1 MTPIATPWTGGVHNR
16 MVCWGRTALAAAAI
30 GLIGISGAQAAP
42 PDQTPRDLTQAFITV
57 SSAFQKARPSDRAQ
71 ALANLVEHAQRRH
84 RVLASLIEE
93 DPKEFLHVAVPEE
106 LRASLP
112 DVVQPFVEQEVEV
125 EGTLEVYHE
134 DYEAASRFVYKLQT
148 PGERL
153 GLHFANDPPELLTGS
168 RVRVKGMRLNHM
180 LALDSGTTS
189 VTTLALTTPLV
200 SGAQKTLVLMV
211 NFSDKAA
218 TFTLDTLRTR
228 VFTTASDYDKENS
241 YGQAWLT
248 GDAFGPLT
256 IALSSTV
263 CDSSTVASQAKSA
276 ATNAGVQLS
285 NYNRYLYVFPKNAC
299 GWWGL
304 GTIGGNPSQAWIND
318 NPQLRVIA
326 HEMGHNFGL
335 YHSHSLDCGV
345 AVISSSCTASDYGD
359 TVDVMGTS
367 TGHFNAFQKERLG
380 WLNSSVTPPITTA
393 QGSGQY
399 LIDAYEPTGGS
410 SKALKILKS
419 TDSTTGRKTWYYVE
433 FRQPIGADSWMSGN
447 ANLTNGVVV
456 HTGSEST
463 ANSSYLLDMTPATT
477 SWADPALT
485 VGQTFQDATTGVT
498 ITSSSIDTVN
508 KKAMVAVNVSA
519 PACVPGVPQVAIT
532 PSIGVVVPPGGVAS
546 YTLTMAN
553 TDSSNCSAGNFS
565 VTINTQSGWTT
576 SAIPVALTLSPG
588 TSGSSSLQLAS
599 PTSLPDGMYNVPV
612 TVTNPASNKGASGN
626 AKYVIGIACSRA
638 NPTVVL
644 SPGNG
649 PTVTA
654 GATVTYTASITNN
667 NSAGCGGGSFAVQGT
682 VPPSFTGAV
691 SPTALTLSSGQ
702 TATVGFS
709 VTAPRKKFAPGSY
722 SVSVAATNSG
732 YPTYMGTDTS
742 TFNLAAH
749 R

>member
-1 MTPIATPWTGGVHNR
+1 MKPISTASTRGEQNR
-16 MVCWGRTALAAAAI
+16 MVCWGIAALAAVAI
-30 GLIGISGAQAAP
+30 GLIGTPAALVAAP
-42 PDQTPRDLTQAFITV
+42 DQRPRDLTQTFMTV

-71 ALANLVEHAQRRH
+71 ALANLVEVAQQRH
-84 RVLASLIEE
+84 TALSSLIEQ
-93 DPKEFLHVAVPEE
+93 DPKEFLHVAVPEK

-112 DVVQPFVEQEVEV
+112 DAVKSFVEQEVEL

-134 DYEAASRFVYKLQT
+134 DYEATSRFVYKLET
-148 PGERL
+148 PGGRF
-153 GLHFANDPPELLTGS
+153 GLHFASDPPQLLTGS
-168 RVRVKGMRLNHM
+168 RVQVKGVRLNHM

-218 TFTLDTLRTR
+218 TFTLDTLRAR

-241 YGQAWLT
+241 YDQAWLT

-263 CDSSTVASQAKSA
+263 CDYSTLASQAKSA

-285 NYNRYLYVFPKNAC
+285 NYNRYVYVFPRNFC

-304 GTIGGNPSQAWIND
+304 GTVGGNPSQAWIND

-335 YHSHSLDCGV
+335 YHSHSLDCG
-345 AVISSSCTASDYGD
+345 AAIIGSSCTASDYGD
-359 TVDVMGTS
+359 TADVMGTS

-399 LIDAYEPTGGS
+399 LIDAFEPTGGT

-419 TDSTTGRKTWYYVE
+419 TDSTTGKKTWYYVE
-433 FRQPIGADSWMSGN
+433 FRQPIGFDSWVSGN
-447 ANLTNGVVV
+447 ANLTNGVVI
-456 HTGSEST
+456 HTGSESS

-485 VGQTFQDATTGVT
+485 VGQTFQDATAGVT
-498 ITSSSIDTVN
+498 ITPSSIDTVN
-508 KKAMVAVNVSA
+508 KKAVVAVNVSA
-519 PACVPGVPQVAIT
+519 SACLPGVPQVAIT
-532 PSIGVVVPPGGVAS
+532 PAIGVVVPPGGLAS
-546 YTLTMAN
+546 YTLAVAN
-553 TDSSNCSAGNFS
+553 TDSSNCSAGTFS
-565 VTINTQSGWTT
+565 VTISAQSGWTT
-576 SAIPVALTLSPG
+576 SVNPVSLTLSPG

-599 PTSLPDGMYNVPV
+599 PTSLPDGMYDVPV

-638 NPTVVL
+638 HPTVVL

-654 GATVTYTASITNN
+654 GSTVTYTASITNHD
-667 NSAGCGGGSFAVQGT
+667 STGCGGGSFAVQGT
-682 VPPSFTGAV
+682 VPPSFRGTV
-691 SPTALTLSSGQ
+691 SPTALTLSPGQ

-709 VTAPRKKFAPGSY
+709 VRAPRKKLATGSY
-722 SVSVAATNSG
+722 SVSVTATNSG
-732 YPTYMGTDTS
+732 FPTYTGTGTA
-742 TFNLAAH
+742 TVNLAAQ